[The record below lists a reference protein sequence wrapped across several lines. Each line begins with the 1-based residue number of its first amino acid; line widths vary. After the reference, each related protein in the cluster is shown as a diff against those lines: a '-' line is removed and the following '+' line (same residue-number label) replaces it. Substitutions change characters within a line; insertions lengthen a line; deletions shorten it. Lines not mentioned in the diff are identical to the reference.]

1 MVLLI
6 WMKRWK
12 IELPSEEAR
21 LPIPGVEALDGA
33 GL

>member
-1 MVLLI
+1 MILLI

-12 IELPSEEAR
+12 IELASEEAR
-21 LPIPGVEALDGA
+21 PLIPSVELLDGA